1 MARIRSIHPGLWTDE
16 AFATLS
22 MAARVL
28 IMGIWN
34 HADDGGGF
42 EWKPLTL
49 KMRIFPADNID
60 VAGLLEELSSS
71 NLILEYDEDGKRY
84 GAVRNFG
91 KWQRA
96 QKPDRFC
103 PMPPEV
109 REYAGTVHVLSKEE
123 RKKND
128 TATGS
133 KDPDSTDI
141 EDQSRTGSV
150 PVQDQSRISRT
161 EGRKVGREEGITS
174 SLRSEGD
181 ASASPSQVDPV
192 ETASHPLTARPSA
205 PDARTALFRLGLQ
218 TVRGLTGKSEAQSR
232 SLIGKWLKACGEDA
246 SILNRILLE
255 AADLRPAEPVAWIEA
270 AVAKR
275 GGRSPR
281 DAERT
286 RNKAAW
292 LEGEMLEGF

>member
-49 KMRIFPADNID
+49 KMRIFPADNVD
-60 VAGLLEELSSS
+60 VAALLEELSSS
-71 NLILEYDEDGKRY
+71 NLILEYDEDGKRF

-103 PMPPEV
+103 PMPSEI

-133 KDPDSTDI
+133 KAKETPDNS
-141 EDQSRTGSV
+141 DQSLTGTV
-150 PVQDQSRISRT
+150 PVADLENRRE
-161 EGRKVGREEGITS
+161 EGRKVRKEEGNTS
-174 SLRSEGD
+174 LTSFESERAQNPKSEKSKR
-181 ASASPSQVDPV
+181 ASRLPADWQPTPDQVQFAEASQVDPV
-192 ETASHPLTARPSA
+192 
-205 PDARTALFRLGLQ
+205 RTAEVFRDYWLGVPGAKGCKADWDATWRNWVRREDGMRTP
-218 TVRGLTGKSEAQSR
+218 TVPSKAQQR
-232 SLIGKWLKACGEDA
+232 
-246 SILNRILLE
+246 
-255 AADLRPAEPVAWIEA
+255 ADNA
-270 AVAKR
+270 
-275 GGRSPR
+275 
-281 DAERT
+281 
-286 RNKAAW
+286 AAW
-292 LEGEMLEGF
+292 KSGVMLEGY

>member
-49 KMRIFPADNID
+49 KMRIFPADNVD
-60 VAGLLEELSSS
+60 VSALLEELSSS
-71 NLILEYDEDGKRY
+71 NLVLEYDADGKRF

-133 KDPDSTDI
+133 EATEAVENS
-141 EDQSRTGSV
+141 DQSRTSTV
-150 PVQDQSRISRT
+150 PVADFENRRE
-161 EGRKVGREEGITS
+161 EGRKVRKEEGNTS
-174 SLRSEGD
+174 LTSFESEH
-181 ASASPSQVDPV
+181 AQNP
-192 ETASHPLTARPSA
+192 
-205 PDARTALFRLGLQ
+205 
-218 TVRGLTGKSEAQSR
+218 KSE
-232 SLIGKWLKACGEDA
+232 K
-246 SILNRILLE
+246 
-255 AADLRPAEPVAWIEA
+255 
-270 AVAKR
+270 
-275 GGRSPR
+275 
-281 DAERT
+281 
-286 RNKAAW
+286 
-292 LEGEMLEGF
+292 

>member
-49 KMRIFPADNID
+49 KMRIFPADNVD
-60 VAGLLEELSSS
+60 VSALLEELSNS
-71 NLILEYDEDGKRY
+71 NIVLEYDEDGKRF

-133 KDPDSTDI
+133 EATEAVENS
-141 EDQSRTGSV
+141 DQSRTGIV
-150 PVQDQSRISRT
+150 PVEDFENRRE
-161 EGRKVGREEGITS
+161 EGRKVRKEEGNSS
-174 SLRSEGD
+174 SLRSEGERVD
-181 ASASPSQVDPV
+181 APPAPAPKSEKPKRASRLPADWQPTPEQIQFAEANQVDPV
-192 ETASHPLTARPSA
+192 
-205 PDARTALFRLGLQ
+205 RTAEVFRDYWLGVPGAKGCKADWDA
-218 TVRGLTGKSEAQSR
+218 TWRNWVRREDGMRPPAVPSKAQQRADNATAWKS
-232 SLIGKWLKACGEDA
+232 G
-246 SILNRILLE
+246 
-255 AADLRPAEPVAWIEA
+255 V
-270 AVAKR
+270 
-275 GGRSPR
+275 
-281 DAERT
+281 
-286 RNKAAW
+286 
-292 LEGEMLEGF
+292 MLEGY